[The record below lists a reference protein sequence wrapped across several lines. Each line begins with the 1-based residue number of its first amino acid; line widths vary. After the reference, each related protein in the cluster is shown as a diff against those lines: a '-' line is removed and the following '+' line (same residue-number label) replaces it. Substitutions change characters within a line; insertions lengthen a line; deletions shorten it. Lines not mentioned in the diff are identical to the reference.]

1 MDFLKEMQIYYEVII
16 YTASLSKY
24 ADPLM
29 DILDDK
35 QSCSGRLFREHC
47 TFYQG
52 MYVKDLSE
60 LGRDLKDVLI
70 IDNSPT
76 AYLFQPDN
84 ALPIISWYDDK
95 QDTCLFDYIPF
106 LINLSKIDDVRP
118 ILKQL
123 NSVSMENDVNIEY
136 GLQLIHNSMQ
146 EKQLAE
152 NFVDSPRQHQ
162 RSPKDQ
168 FYPGADSDRDSDTT
182 PQLTMPDMDDPETL
196 ISSHWPLHLGS
207 YNREKKLIRDVSY
220 KSNEFNRSSKRG
232 QGFNGHMTAPINRM
246 EFGQRTSVRKKNAFV
261 NSSLNDR

>member
-1 MDFLKEMQIYYEVII
+1 LNNVEQIKGILPPQSPRSRGKKSLILDLDETLVHSSFKPPPQDECIILPVEIDGKKFKVYVLVRPGAMEFLKEMQKYYECII

-84 ALPIISWYDDK
+84 ALPIISWYDEK
-95 QDTCLFDYIPF
+95 EDT
-106 LINLSKIDDVRP
+106 
-118 ILKQL
+118 
-123 NSVSMENDVNIEY
+123 
-136 GLQLIHNSMQ
+136 
-146 EKQLAE
+146 
-152 NFVDSPRQHQ
+152 
-162 RSPKDQ
+162 
-168 FYPGADSDRDSDTT
+168 
-182 PQLTMPDMDDPETL
+182 
-196 ISSHWPLHLGS
+196 
-207 YNREKKLIRDVSY
+207 
-220 KSNEFNRSSKRG
+220 
-232 QGFNGHMTAPINRM
+232 
-246 EFGQRTSVRKKNAFV
+246 
-261 NSSLNDR
+261 